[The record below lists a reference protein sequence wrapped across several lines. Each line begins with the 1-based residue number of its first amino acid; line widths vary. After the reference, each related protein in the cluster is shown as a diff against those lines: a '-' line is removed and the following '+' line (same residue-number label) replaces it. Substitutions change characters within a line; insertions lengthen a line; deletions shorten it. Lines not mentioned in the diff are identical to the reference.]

1 MKLLNHPT
9 CRPFTEAG
17 NLSQLSAYYEEGRH
31 IMWMLLRAA
40 PRPCFNQALIED
52 IMTLAQAAKESSLR
66 FDFWVTGSLVP
77 NMFNVGGDL
86 QFFADAIKNRKREAM
101 MAYARACIDCV
112 HAAARGFDTGAVSI
126 AMVEGSALGAA
137 LKRRWRTISCWRR
150 TMRAWGFRRSRSI
163 CFPAWAVTR
172 WWRARRACAWPRS

>member
-86 QFFADAIKNRKREAM
+86 QFFAEAIKNRKREAM

-126 AMVEGSALGAA
+126 AMVEGSALGGGFEAA
-137 LKRRWRTISCWRR
+137 LAHHFVLAQNNAR
-150 TMRAWGFRRSRSI
+150 MGFPEI
-163 CFPAWAVTR
+163 AFNLFPGMGGYC